1 MMEND
6 LLLDFTTEEVE
17 VWTINELS
25 LLYSL
30 LIRTV
35 MMLMDFAA
43 LKKPHCCNL
52 QQCGYKIIKHFRQD

>member
-1 MMEND
+1 MMGND
-6 LLLDFTTEEVE
+6 LLLDFTTGEVE
-17 VWTINELS
+17 VSTINELF

-30 LIRTV
+30 LIIKV

-52 QQCGYKIIKHFRQD
+52 QQCGYKNHKTF